1 MARKSYD
8 LNGVNGNVELGKGGP
23 RVKDSSGAV
32 EHRNNADDAY
42 SIVRGADPVTDN
54 DLATKGWVE
63 KRYGIKVTGQI
74 NGGSPPAASSY
85 GRIFICTTAGGAYTL
100 KYLYRDTGSAWEE
113 IVPVE
118 GMTIGITDALTG
130 GTDEYEADTVYIW
143 DADAGTW
150 NYIGPVANLYQGLIA
165 TREVSLTFADTGDNN
180 VGAAVPSGAT
190 VISIVAQV
198 TQAFN
203 GTGNALKIGDATDDD
218 RLMTTSEND
227 LEEAIPFETRRWYTY
242 GAATQIVAN
251 IANTG
256 GSQGQVQIL
265 VTYKVP

>member
-8 LNGVNGNVELGKGGP
+8 LDGINENVELGKSGP
-23 RVKDSSGAV
+23 RIKDSSGAV
-32 EHRNNADDAY
+32 EHRNNADSSYAV
-42 SIVRGADPVTDN
+42 VRGADPIADN

-63 KRYGIKVTGQI
+63 KRYGIKITGQI

-118 GMTIGITDALTG
+118 AMTIGISDALTG

-150 NYIGPVANLYQGLIA
+150 NYVGPVPNLYQGLIS
-165 TREVSLTFADTGDNN
+165 TRKVTLTYADTGDNN
-180 VGAAVPSGAT
+180 VGAAVPSGAEILDT
-190 VISIVAQV
+190 VAKV
-198 TQAFN
+198 TQVFN
-203 GTGNALKIGDATDDD
+203 GTGNALKIGDGTDDD
-218 RLMTTSEND
+218 RLMTTEENN
-227 LEEAIPFETRRWYTY
+227 LEEATSFETGRYYTY
-242 GAATQIVAN
+242 GASTQIIAN

-256 GSQGQVQIL
+256 GSQGQVEIL
-265 VTYKVP
+265 LTYIVP